1 LNSFGDCA
9 QLAPEGTME
18 MQHSDVG
25 EVRKVVLAGRLD
37 TAGVD
42 RVETRFGAAIVPA
55 GKNTVVDLTEVTF
68 LASMGIRM
76 LIATTRALS
85 RKGGKLVMYGAAPGV
100 REVIDTTQLTDIIP
114 LTVTETEA
122 IGLVAG

>member
-1 LNSFGDCA
+1 
-9 QLAPEGTME
+9 ME

-25 EVRKVVLAGRLD
+25 DVRKVVLAGRLD

-42 RVETRFGAAIVPA
+42 RVETKFSAVIVPN
-55 GKNTVVDLTEVTF
+55 GKNTIVDLTEVTF

-85 RKGGKLVMYGAAPGV
+85 RKGGKLVMFGAAPGV
-100 REVIDTTQLTDIIP
+100 MDVIETTALTDIIP
-114 LTVTETEA
+114 LATTETEA
-122 IGLVAG
+122 IGLAAG

>member
-1 LNSFGDCA
+1 
-9 QLAPEGTME
+9 ME

-42 RVETRFGAAIVPA
+42 RVETKFGAVIVPA
-55 GKNTVVDLTEVTF
+55 DKNTIVDLTQVSF

-76 LIATTRALS
+76 LIATARSLS
-85 RKGGKLVMYGAAPGV
+85 RKGSKLVMYGATPGW
-100 REVIDTTQLTDIIP
+100 RK
-114 LTVTETEA
+114 
-122 IGLVAG
+122 

>member
-1 LNSFGDCA
+1 
-9 QLAPEGTME
+9 ME

-42 RVETRFGAAIVPA
+42 RIETRFGAAIVPA
-55 GKNTVVDLTEVTF
+55 GRNTVVDLSDVTF

-76 LIATTRALS
+76 LIATTRSLS
-85 RKGGKLVMYGAAPGV
+85 RKGSKLVMYGATPAV
-100 REVIDTTQLTDIIP
+100 KDVIETAALTDIIP
-114 LTVTETEA
+114 LADNENEA
-122 IGLVAG
+122 IGIVAG